1 MKITEKH
8 VLFFDGIFSNFYPC
22 TIMYNKTEF
31 KSSEQLFMWFK
42 AIHFSDH
49 ETAFQILK
57 ADTPREAK
65 ALGRKVLDYNDEEW
79 SKVRERYMRIAVHE
93 KFMQNTL
100 LREDFLSKKYDG
112 KTFAEASP
120 WDSIWGIKLEQTDP
134 RADDES
140 QWNGLN
146 LLGKVLDDVRASM
159 QKGGSV

>member
-1 MKITEKH
+1 MKITDKH

-22 TIMYNKTEF
+22 TIMYNRNEF

-49 ETAFQILK
+49 ETAYLILK
-57 ADTPREAK
+57 ADTPKEAK
-65 ALGRKVLDYNDEEW
+65 ALGRKVLDFNDTEW
-79 SKVRERYMRIAVHE
+79 SKVRERYMRVAVYE
-93 KFMQNTL
+93 KFMQNAV

-120 WDSIWGIKLEQTDP
+120 WDGIWGIKLDQDDP
-134 RADDES
+134 RADDET

-146 LLGKVLDDVRASM
+146 LLGKVLNDVRVLI
-159 QKGGSV
+159 QKGDLV